1 MKKPVVLVIDGQG
14 GRIGKL
20 LVEQLAT
27 RSDRFEIRAVGTN
40 SIATTTMMKAGAA
53 RAGTGENA
61 VVVNCKAADYIVGP
75 LGLMVADSMMGEISP
90 AVAVAVGQS
99 PAEKLLI
106 PMNLC
111 NCFIAGLGPF
121 AIKELISLTLDE
133 LDRRIAAHINEDANV
148 ISETH

>member
-20 LVEQLAT
+20 LVEQLSA
-27 RSDRFEIRAVGTN
+27 RAERYEILAVGTN

-61 VVVNCKAADYIVGP
+61 VVVNCRPADCIIGP
-75 LGLMVADSMMGEISP
+75 LGIVVADPMMGEIPP
-90 AVAVAVGQS
+90 AIAAAVGQS
-99 PAEKLLI
+99 PAVRLFI

-111 NCFIAGLGPF
+111 NSYVAGLGSF
-121 AIKELISLTLDE
+121 GIKELIALTLDE
-133 LDRRIAAHINEDANV
+133 LDRRFPVEPDA
-148 ISETH
+148 